1 MDLYSD
7 IGAIPS
13 NVIIQRDISKYEN
26 NWYLKPFLSQ
36 ALRVRVAGFELPD
49 RSFLKG
55 NWKVICIT
63 ECVYHVYEHKVYSQ
77 MCLQGSLLGQN
88 TKHSE
93 IWSVLLSPLPFL
105 CLFFLLP
112 LLQEWDCLK
121 TPGTKV
127 VFKGGGTLYIYFTGN
142 PSPPVSV
149 APLWSFW
156 DAYDLVVPVKYWQQC
171 GLSCYVK
178 CVRE

>member
-1 MDLYSD
+1 
-7 IGAIPS
+7 
-13 NVIIQRDISKYEN
+13 
-26 NWYLKPFLSQ
+26 
-36 ALRVRVAGFELPD
+36 
-49 RSFLKG
+49 
-55 NWKVICIT
+55 
-63 ECVYHVYEHKVYSQ
+63 
-77 MCLQGSLLGQN
+77 
-88 TKHSE
+88 
-93 IWSVLLSPLPFL
+93 VLLSPLPFL

-156 DAYDLVVPVKYWQQC
+156 DAYDLVVPV
-171 GLSCYVK
+171 
-178 CVRE
+178 